1 MLAEFHMKCPL
12 DRCLARTCAFA
23 VALLFMVGCSPHV
36 VARANLPAPTQSTTV
51 GPGDLFEVSVLG
63 EKDLPKEFRVQ
74 PDGTVDFPYIDR
86 LTVAGLEP
94 QQIED
99 LIKSRLV
106 EQKVLVAPQVTLV
119 VKQYNSKK
127 VSIVGAVQKPGSLP
141 WTEGMRLIDAI
152 SLAGGLTSLG
162 DGDRVRI
169 TRTVADNKTVTATV
183 SYDDISDGK
192 AADVPL
198 QAGDTIKVEQ
208 RIF

>member
-1 MLAEFHMKCPL
+1 MKHFVLWRIGVLICGL
-12 DRCLARTCAFA
+12 SLIF
-23 VALLFMVGCSPHV
+23 GCHTVRSGPV
-36 VARANLPAPTQSTTV
+36 NLPVPTLSTTV
-51 GPGDLFEVSVLG
+51 GPGDVFEVSVLG

-74 PDGTVDFPYIDR
+74 PDGTIDFPYVDR
-86 LTVAGLEP
+86 LTVGGLEP

-99 LIKSRLV
+99 LIKKELV
-106 EQKVLVAPQVTLV
+106 RKQILVGPQVTVV

-127 VSIVGAVQKPGSLP
+127 VSILGAVQKPGSLP

-162 DGDRVRI
+162 DGDRVHI
-169 TRTVADNKTVTATV
+169 TRLIAAGHTITATV
-183 SYDDISDGK
+183 SIDDISDGK
-192 AADVPL
+192 VADVPL